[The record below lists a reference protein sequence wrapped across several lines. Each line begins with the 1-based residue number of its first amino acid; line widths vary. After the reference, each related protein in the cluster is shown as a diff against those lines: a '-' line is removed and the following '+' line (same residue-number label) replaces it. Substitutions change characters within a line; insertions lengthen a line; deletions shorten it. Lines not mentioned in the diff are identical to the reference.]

1 MGGKFRPQIF
11 SKWVGTRNFNALP
24 PIPDYADFAK
34 DWIGWWNS
42 VQPKWRQNP
51 ANGLPLDIT
60 SGKSKGNMSSVMKGG
75 PSGLVTLLIG
85 LKWWANIRDS
95 DLRWG
100 LAVQDLIGCF
110 TSFITGSMKR
120 KGDDVVTEES
130 TKKKRK
136 VG

>member
-1 MGGKFRPQIF
+1 MGGKSRPQLF

-24 PIPDYADFAK
+24 LIPDYADFAK

-51 ANGLPLDIT
+51 ANGLPLDIS
-60 SGKSKGNMSSVMKGG
+60 SGKSKETMSSVRKGG

-95 DLRWG
+95 DPRWG
-100 LAVQDLIGCF
+100 LAVQDLIACL
-110 TSFITGSMKR
+110 TSFITGSTKR
-120 KGDDVVTEES
+120 KGGDVVTEKS
-130 TKKKRK
+130 TKKRK
-136 VG
+136 VE